1 MRLLLDT
8 HVLLWCLGFSS
19 RRYAKT
25 RALIERSETWV
36 SAASIWEISIK
47 ASLGKLKADPEAI
60 LASVEPAGFS
70 LLPVTAEHAVRVFSL
85 GLSHGDPFDRLLAT
99 QAQLEGMTLLTRDE
113 ALLACGPWV
122 SLAD

>member
-1 MRLLLDT
+1 
-8 HVLLWCLGFSS
+8 
-19 RRYAKT
+19 
-25 RALIERSETWV
+25 V